1 MSLPAQNTA
10 LSLSTNAIFRMFTLL
25 LTITIT
31 LGMGI
36 GIAHGED
43 DVAIAS
49 GQDAQTAMVSEQ
61 SHERPFTVGAL
72 AFSAPEVV
80 YQRWAPTLARVSQA
94 TGIPLTLVPLTPDQL
109 VARVANNELD
119 FIIGNALITVAF
131 KKDYGV
137 SHLLTLVP
145 HIRATPEHAIGS
157 ALIAKKDLNINSL
170 NDLKP
175 LGIISTDPNAFGGFQ
190 IIAGEMV
197 EQGIAPLSDLKQL
210 NFVGFPQDKLLN
222 YILEDRADVAILP
235 SCVLENAINRA
246 AIPADKLHV
255 LLPQVHSDFQCQV
268 SSKLYPSYA
277 FSKLGHTD
285 HRVATQIVREL
296 LTIDADDAEA
306 ITGRYQYW
314 SAPVQDNHV
323 FALLEHLD
331 RWPFVTN
338 WQRLVADMTPWAMLT
353 GLVLLLGYLHHLR
366 VKRLVVKRTQALS
379 DEMAQH
385 KNTQKTLF
393 EQQKQFYR
401 AQRVLLT
408 GEMASGIAHEL
419 NQPLAGIRYLTQGC
433 IYRLGDGHDE
443 LKSALTKAI
452 QQVDRA
458 QNTIKR
464 FRQFCHQ
471 PSVLQDCDLQELI
484 EDTLNLMQPDFNRI
498 KLHPHLNLMPLTVS
512 IDVSLM
518 QQVIVNLLRNALDAM
533 ETIEQPKL
541 SLLTC
546 QTEQDAHI
554 AITDNGIGLSEAA
567 LQRLFF
573 PFETSKVHGLG
584 LGMVVCKRI
593 IEEHGGKI
601 RAMNNHELNTSD
613 APWATPYPR
622 GVTIL
627 VTLPLKAQTDV

>member
-1 MSLPAQNTA
+1 
-10 LSLSTNAIFRMFTLL
+10 MFKSIILL
-25 LTITIT
+25 LLMVPMGRGYGANDIT
-31 LGMGI
+31 LTVTQ
-36 GIAHGED
+36 A
-43 DVAIAS
+43 
-49 GQDAQTAMVSEQ
+49 AQGGVVNDRKVTRT
-61 SHERPFTVGAL
+61 RPLTVGAL

-80 YQRWAPTLARVSQA
+80 YQRWAPTLARVSKE
-94 TGIPLTLVPLTPDQL
+94 TGLPLTLVPLTPDQL

-145 HIRATPEHAIGS
+145 HTRATPEHAIGS
-157 ALIAKKDLNINSL
+157 ALIAKKDFNINSL
-170 NDLKP
+170 NDLKQ
-175 LGIISTDPNAFGGFQ
+175 LRVISTDPNAFGGFQ
-190 IIAGEMV
+190 IIAAEMV

-210 NFVGFPQDKLLN
+210 DFVGFPQDKLLN
-222 YILEDRADVAILP
+222 YIIEDRADVAILP
-235 SCVLENAINRA
+235 SCVLESAINRA
-246 AIPADKLHV
+246 TISANKLHV
-255 LLPQVHSDFQCQV
+255 LLPQLHSNFQCQV

-285 HRVATQIVREL
+285 HRIATQVVRAL
-296 LTIDADDAEA
+296 LAIEAGDNEA
-306 ITGRYQYW
+306 ISGRYQYW

-338 WQRLVADMTPWAMLT
+338 WQRLVADLTPWAMLT

-385 KNTQKTLF
+385 KNTQKALF
-393 EQQKQFYR
+393 EQQKQFYK

-458 QNTIKR
+458 QSTIKR

-471 PSVLQDCDLQELI
+471 PSVLQDCELQELI
-484 EDTLNLMQPDFNRI
+484 QDTLNLMQPDFNRM
-498 KLHPHLNLMPLTVS
+498 KLQPQLSLMPLTVC
-512 IDVSLM
+512 IDVSLI
-518 QQVIVNLLRNALDAM
+518 QQVLVNLLRNALDAM
-533 ETIEQPKL
+533 ETIDRPQL
-541 SLLTC
+541 AVLIC
-546 QTEQDAHI
+546 QTEQAAHI
-554 AITDNGIGLSEAA
+554 AITDNGTGLSEAS

-601 RAMNNHELNTSD
+601 RAMNNRELNSSD
-613 APWATPYPR
+613 APWATPHPR

-627 VTLPLKAQTDV
+627 VTLPLKANTDV